1 MGNEGN
7 GRGGALPCPPG
18 CDGCPSGVRLRHHL
32 LALSEEN
39 ESLRRFNVRLWAH
52 LQEER
57 RLLNELHARSLE
69 RRDSTI
75 RALRMRLASGSLIGV
90 AKPYPE
96 LEEVPR

>member
-1 MGNEGN
+1 MT
-7 GRGGALPCPPG
+7 
-18 CDGCPSGVRLRHHL
+18 LRHHT

-69 RRDSTI
+69 RRDDII
-75 RALRMRLASGSLIGV
+75 RALRMRLASSSKIGV
-90 AKPYPE
+90 PRSRP
-96 LEEVPR
+96 EEVLICGPS